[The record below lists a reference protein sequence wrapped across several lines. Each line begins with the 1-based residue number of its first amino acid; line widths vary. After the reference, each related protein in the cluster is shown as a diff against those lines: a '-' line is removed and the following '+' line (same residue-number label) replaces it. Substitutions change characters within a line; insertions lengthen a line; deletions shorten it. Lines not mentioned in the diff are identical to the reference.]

1 MRKHASIFTAV
12 TISKQFSWDLAET
25 SPSALVCRWIKWPIR
40 GHRLHQMVSVTPS
53 HHRDPIT
60 NTCSPLKLVPTRG
73 IPVTGFNHRISQWSA
88 WRCKTCCVAQCPGG
102 RPRHRPPRW
111 QCTRQTT
118 WNSSPYPAC
127 QAPPPQPLGELHPAG
142 AAVLQGWSPRWGSS
156 AGSPAADGNPC
167 LLARACDP

>member
-1 MRKHASIFTAV
+1 MHLS
-12 TISKQFSWDLAET
+12 SQL
-25 SPSALVCRWIKWPIR
+25 SPSPNSSPGISLRPHPLLLSAGESSGQSEAIACTKWS
-40 GHRLHQMVSVTPS
+40 VSPPS